1 MLCVSV
7 GHPVRILKRPVRDF
21 DLCRTVLH
29 NGQEYAVK
37 DAVEKLREIAAR
49 NGITVGAS
57 KLLDRA
63 LEGATTIDEEQFN
76 DEEDSMTNET
86 EKPVDADVEVGDNS
100 VPPSSDTKDQP
111 TNGDTTVTKTAKKAP
126 RKAAAKKTPAAKAPK
141 AAKAA
146 KVKASKEQKV
156 RPPSAISKAV
166 AYMREQIEKKG
177 GAKELERGYLKEL
190 FAKTAEKYGLKAST
204 CGIQYGRQI
213 KNG

>member
-111 TNGDTTVTKTAKKAP
+111 TNGDTTMTKKTAKKAP
-126 RKAAAKKTPAAKAPK
+126 RKAAAKKTPK
-141 AAKAA
+141 AAKT
-146 KVKASKEQKV
+146 KASKEVKV

-177 GAKELERGYLKEL
+177 GAEELERGYLKEL
-190 FAKTAEKYGLKAST
+190 FAKAAEKYGLKAST